1 MCLRLLISLFLVLSV
16 CVCVCVCL
24 CVRLRAQ
31 RYVSGKEKFV
41 WDKSSEESYRVAG
54 LTSIVAP
61 LVDGTWA
68 PCSEARQFG
77 AKPAGTAK
85 SIKK

>member
-1 MCLRLLISLFLVLSV
+1 MFAIIDFFLVLSV
-16 CVCVCVCL
+16 FVCL
-24 CVRLRAQ
+24 CALCAQ

-61 LVDGTWA
+61 LVDGKWA

-85 SIKK
+85 SVKK